1 MGLGVCIT
9 HLLARISS
17 DVMSGVLVSF
27 AIQDTL
33 SAMALV
39 GLYRALF
46 CSRSPLGQQLL
57 CLATRL
63 NSSHAYTDLLNM
75 HASVSMS
82 APAVAYRGMF
92 RDSGQSQQY
101 LLLGEFSLFLSS

>member
-1 MGLGVCIT
+1 MGFGVCIT

-39 GLYRALF
+39 GLYLALF

-57 CLATRL
+57 CLASRL
-63 NSSHAYTDLLNM
+63 NSSHAYTDLLDM
-75 HASVSMS
+75 HALGVDVGSGSRISGHVSGFR
-82 APAVAYRGMF
+82 AVTAVLIIR
-92 RDSGQSQQY
+92 
-101 LLLGEFSLFLSS
+101 